1 MIFVMVSLLAVTEVQ
16 QPSMVGNFPAS
27 SSWSSDQARR
37 YLEETAEMT
46 MSATFISLL
55 NIDGQ
60 SAYLFSLQLVD
71 GNELLAVISVS
82 IPPTIGVGETIKGA
96 LEDYQCG
103 LSPAGSTSCSPFLL
117 FQNLDK

>member
-1 MIFVMVSLLAVTEVQ
+1 MVSLLAVTEVQ
-16 QPSMVGNFPAS
+16 QPSMVGNFPTP

-55 NIDGQ
+55 NIDSQ
-60 SAYLFSLQLVD
+60 PAYLFSLQLVD

-82 IPPTIGVGETIKGA
+82 IPPTIGIGETIKEA
-96 LEDYQCG
+96 LEDYANVDYHLRG
-103 LSPAGSTSCSPFLL
+103 ARVAPL
-117 FQNLDK
+117 FCYFKTLTNN